1 MNPSF
6 WSYLALVLNV
16 TFLGYQLLPS
26 ELGTPITI
34 GAVYLLTLG
43 SIFCYVVF
51 FYGDDSSVLK
61 LEPGSTLGGEH
72 ESRIAAKNLRRPV
85 SHMSDD
91 DVVELTKH
99 LLAILKERGV
109 AFEKAASSNEV
120 RDVLPD
126 EISELLPDAES
137 IVHVENED

>member
-16 TFLGYQLLPS
+16 TFFGYQLLPS
-26 ELGTPITI
+26 ELSTPITI

-51 FYGDDSSVLK
+51 FYEDDSAAPK
-61 LEPGSTLGGEH
+61 LEAGATRRGEH
-72 ESRIAAKNLRRPV
+72 ESRIAAKHLQRPI
-85 SHMSDD
+85 SRMSDN

-109 AFEKAASSNEV
+109 TFEKAASSNEV

-126 EISELLPDAES
+126 EISELLPDTES
-137 IVHVENED
+137 LVHVENED